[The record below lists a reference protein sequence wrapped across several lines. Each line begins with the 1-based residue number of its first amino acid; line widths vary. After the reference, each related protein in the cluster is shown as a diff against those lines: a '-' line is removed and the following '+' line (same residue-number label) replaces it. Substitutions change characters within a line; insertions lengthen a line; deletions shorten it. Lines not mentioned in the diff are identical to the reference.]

1 MVFAS
6 EPIELTFNVL
16 SKRTIQST
24 KPYTGI
30 LRIALIPPPTKNKDT
45 NSNANDPV
53 PLNPPYPSIT
63 SISNSTTVKR
73 LIYYSHLYP
82 VGGKVSWD
90 FRRISIKS
98 SQSRPSSFAI
108 RTSTKYDIN
117 LDNYK
122 KNENG
127 FTYVEEDI
135 AWDTIH
141 SNAVHFSSTDKKK
154 KKKHSGNGGGTTTSS
169 REDATDVLGRSVR
182 DKNRNKSRTIGK
194 ITFDYNVKSMRTET
208 PKDNLLMM
216 ALPHHAGVLPSK
228 MIQEEFDLKYDCIK
242 GRMTPVV
249 GRSW

>member
-16 SKRTIQST
+16 SKRTIQAT
-24 KPYTGI
+24 KPYTGV

-45 NSNANDPV
+45 SPNNNNPV

-63 SISNSTTVKR
+63 SLSNSTTVQR

-90 FRRISIKS
+90 FRSISTSS
-98 SQSRPSSFAI
+98 SQSGSSSFAI
-108 RTSTKYDIN
+108 RTYTKSEIN

-122 KNENG
+122 KNDNG
-127 FTYVEEDI
+127 FQYVEEDI
-135 AWDTIH
+135 VWDTIH
-141 SNAVHFSSTDKKK
+141 SNTVHFSNTDRKKK
-154 KKKHSGNGGGTTTSS
+154 RFHFGNSDSTTSS
-169 REDATDVLGRSVR
+169 STDVLSQSVR
-182 DKNRNKSRTIGK
+182 EKNRNKSRTIGK
-194 ITFDYNVKSMRTET
+194 ITFDFNVKSMRTET

-228 MIQEEFDLKYDCIK
+228 MIQKEFDLKYDCIK